1 MFVFLN
7 DFVFL
12 FMINRRVH
20 TLVGGMEFGGG
31 IETPEVVGGGSIE
44 L

>member
-1 MFVFLN
+1 
-7 DFVFL
+7 
-12 FMINRRVH
+12 
-20 TLVGGMEFGGG
+20 LVGGMEFGGG